1 MSLFY
6 SNSYLKPNASRIKE
20 HPKYLMGKGKNVDLP
35 KMSVEKLEEI
45 HKKTLEKEE
54 LDKAS
59 ISRLNL

>member
-1 MSLFY
+1 
-6 SNSYLKPNASRIKE
+6 
-20 HPKYLMGKGKNVDLP
+20 MGKGKNVDLP

>member
-1 MSLFY
+1 
-6 SNSYLKPNASRIKE
+6 
-20 HPKYLMGKGKNVDLP
+20 MGKGKNVDLP

-45 HKKTLEKEE
+45 LKKTLEKEE